1 MGRSVRTHFE
11 CAAVFVLFVVAQNAA
26 WTSASALLTWPRDLR
41 HRNVKVFISHNKA
54 DKISSRLLAI
64 ALVEQGIGVWFD
76 EWEIRPGDSI
86 VGGLESGLSDSDV
99 FMLVWSAHASTSNW
113 VGTEI
118 RAYLT
123 RRVSD
128 DSLRIVPILLD
139 DTPLPALVAEYRGF
153 VFTEKT
159 PEQIAAEIAGP
170 TADQEVARLLQN
182 RLLDL
187 TWGRGTGGDPLPYL
201 VCPRCGSTKLR
212 RYQAN
217 DARGDSYYCIECEAC
232 KWHDGTEV

>member
-1 MGRSVRTHFE
+1 MRTHFE
-11 CAAVFVLFVVAQNAA
+11 CAAVFVLFVVLENRSLEARPS
-26 WTSASALLTWPRDLR
+26 TLPCSPDPD

-64 ALVEQGIGVWFD
+64 ALVEQGIGAWFD

-113 VGTEI
+113 VGTEM

-128 DSLRIVPILLD
+128 DSLRIIPILLD
-139 DTPLPALVAEYRGF
+139 STPLPALVAEYRGF
-153 VFTEKT
+153 VFTETT

-187 TWGRGTGGDPLPYL
+187 REPL
-201 VCPRCGSTKLR
+201 
-212 RYQAN
+212 
-217 DARGDSYYCIECEAC
+217 
-232 KWHDGTEV
+232 GTESPQISLYKRRVTSKSSDATLQSQSARRIL